1 LSRKEGA
8 KDQEAANGKN
18 TKHKSLLIKYKYDKK
33 AAYLSCILLEINE
46 KAPMD
51 KLKIGA
57 FIVQKA
63 QYFLLVNRL

>member
-1 LSRKEGA
+1 LSRQEGA

-18 TKHKSLLIKYKYDKK
+18 PKHKSLLIKYKYDKK

-51 KLKIGA
+51 
-57 FIVQKA
+57 
-63 QYFLLVNRL
+63 